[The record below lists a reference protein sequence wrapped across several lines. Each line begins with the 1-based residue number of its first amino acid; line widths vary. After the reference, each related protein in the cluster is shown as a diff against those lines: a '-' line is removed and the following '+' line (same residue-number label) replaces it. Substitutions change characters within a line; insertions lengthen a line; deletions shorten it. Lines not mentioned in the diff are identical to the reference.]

1 MKLDLM
7 SYVARGENYKL
18 ESKVQLHQIHLYKCC
33 HYITRVD
40 SYAAFIIDDFS
51 NSRSL
56 YAHEHKAAVLGLHGS
71 QTALIKTHIAQASLK
86 RYEWYLNDIFN
97 EFNDN

>member
-1 MKLDLM
+1 M
-7 SYVARGENYKL
+7 SQVTSKKCNEARSDEYKL

-33 HYITRVD
+33 HYITRED

-56 YAHEHKAAVLGLHGS
+56 YAHEH
-71 QTALIKTHIAQASLK
+71 
-86 RYEWYLNDIFN
+86 
-97 EFNDN
+97 